1 MTLPLQGL
9 RLVDL
14 SRQLPGPYCSMMLA
28 DPQVRHREMIVT
40 LSDTPGG
47 IRKPPATF
55 GEHTDEVLAE
65 IGKFRETGVV

>member
-1 MTLPLQGL
+1 
-9 RLVDL
+9 
-14 SRQLPGPYCSMMLA
+14 MMLA
-28 DPQVRHREMIVT
+28 DPQVRHREMIVTIDDPTRGKQRTLGMPIT